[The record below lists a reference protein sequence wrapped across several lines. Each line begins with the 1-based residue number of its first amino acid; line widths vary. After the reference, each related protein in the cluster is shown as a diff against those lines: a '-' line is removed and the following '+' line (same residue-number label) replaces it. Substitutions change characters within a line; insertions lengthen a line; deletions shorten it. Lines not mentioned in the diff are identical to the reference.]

1 MVIITMLKL
10 LTQGEDMKLH
20 GIYVAGYWVIM
31 VVWDALIYAALL
43 VERVRL
49 RCCQSLIDIAQNE

>member
-1 MVIITMLKL
+1 MLKL